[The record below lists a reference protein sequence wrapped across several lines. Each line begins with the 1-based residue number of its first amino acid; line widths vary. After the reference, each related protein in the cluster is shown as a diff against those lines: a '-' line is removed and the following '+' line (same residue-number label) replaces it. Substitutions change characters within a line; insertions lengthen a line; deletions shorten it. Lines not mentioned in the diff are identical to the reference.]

1 MSDLS
6 TLPELIQRRV
16 HTHRD
21 SVVLFDADR
30 DLPLTYGQLDA
41 ENRRWAVALRS
52 RGVTMGENV
61 ATMLAAS
68 FDAYHVWLGLA
79 HLGAVEVPINSQ
91 LRGRT
96 LAYLINHSD
105 AAVMLVDELF
115 LSSISDVAEQ
125 LTALKTVVL
134 SSPAAPAG
142 MQIGN
147 GIAVVTREE
156 FFAGADPASLLPV
169 IARRSDTACVI
180 YTSGTTGPPK
190 GVVIPWGWL
199 VGHEI
204 NERRET
210 GSRYSYLSPAH
221 MSGKNVLFQAVAEN
235 RPLILRATFSVTG
248 FWDDIERYD
257 CRATQLWPGLIKFLL
272 AKPKRPED
280 HSTPLAHVWCAPLTA
295 DIDEFADRFGVEVTT
310 GFGMTEI
317 GGPIGAQY
325 VPGSDWR
332 SSGKLVDGPQ
342 GYEVRIVN
350 EYDEPLGPNEVGELI
365 VRTALP
371 WSINVG
377 YFGQPEATAAAW
389 RNGWF
394 HTGDALRYDED
405 GNFYFVDRFKDC
417 IRRRGENISSFE
429 VESYVLEHPA
439 VSECAAIGIPSD
451 DGEQDVQICVVLRD
465 GSDITA
471 HDLSDH
477 FAESMPRFMIPR
489 FVAILPSLPKTS
501 ATGRIQKAEL
511 RKGVAIDSLWD
522 RELPNGDRA
531 PAEAERTR

>member
-1 MSDLS
+1 MTDLS
-6 TLPELIQRRV
+6 TLPELIQRRLL
-16 HTHRD
+16 TDRD
-21 SVVLFDADR
+21 AVILLDADR
-30 DLPLTYGQLDA
+30 DCPLTYGELDE

-52 RGVTMGENV
+52 SGVSMGENV
-61 ATMLAAS
+61 ATMLEAS
-68 FDAYHVWLGLA
+68 FDAYHVWFGLSF
-79 HLGAVEVPINSQ
+79 LGAVEVPINSQ

-96 LAYLINHSD
+96 LAYLINHSE
-105 AAVMLVDELF
+105 AKVMLVDGAL
-115 LSSISDVAEQ
+115 LGNVSAVAEQ
-125 LTALKTVVL
+125 LTALKTVVV
-134 SSPAAPAG
+134 SSPTAIVEKT
-142 MQIGN
+142 IGN
-147 GIAVVTREE
+147 GIAVVTREA
-156 FFAGADPASLLPV
+156 FFAGGDTASLMPV

-199 VGHEI
+199 IGHEI
-204 NERRET
+204 NDGRAT

-235 RPLILRATFSVTG
+235 RPLILRSTFSVTG
-248 FWDDIERYD
+248 FWNDVERYD

-272 AKPKRPED
+272 DKPRRRED
-280 HSTPLAHVWCAPLTA
+280 ISTPLTHVWCAPLTA
-295 DIDEFADRFGVEVTT
+295 DIDEFMDRFGVEVTT

-325 VPGSDWR
+325 VTGSDWR
-332 SSGKLVDGPQ
+332 SSGKVVDGPQ

-377 YFGQPEATAAAW
+377 YFRQPEATAGAW

-394 HTGDALRYDED
+394 HTGDALKYDEH
-405 GNFYFVDRFKDC
+405 GNYYFVDRFKDC

-429 VESYVLEHPA
+429 VESYVLQHPN
-439 VSECAAIGIPSD
+439 VTECAALGIPAD
-451 DGEQDVQICVVLRD
+451 DGEQDVQVCVVLRD
-465 GSDITA
+465 GSDTA
-471 HDLSDH
+471 ARDLSDYL
-477 FAESMPRFMIPR
+477 AESMPRFMIPR
-489 FVAILPSLPKTS
+489 FVAILTSLPKTS

-511 RKGVAIDSLWD
+511 RKGATINSLWD
-522 RELPNGDRA
+522 REKPRA
-531 PAEAERTR
+531 PADVERTQ